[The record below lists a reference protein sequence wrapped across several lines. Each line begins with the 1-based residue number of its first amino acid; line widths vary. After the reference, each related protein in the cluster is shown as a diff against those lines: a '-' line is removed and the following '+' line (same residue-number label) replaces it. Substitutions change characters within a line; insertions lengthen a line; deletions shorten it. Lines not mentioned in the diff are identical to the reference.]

1 MSTYAVRPGQRV
13 VVVTGATGATGR
25 ATCAALLARGER
37 VVAVGRDPESLRE
50 LDAPRLDG
58 DGPTDDEVAD
68 RLDTRVCD
76 LLDGEAVRSLAEE
89 VVTAYGRVDGLFHL
103 VGGWRGG
110 ASFTASTD
118 DDWRWL
124 SGNLVDT
131 LRHTTL
137 ALHDALLAS
146 GRGRVAIVSAAAAAK
161 PTAGNAAYAS
171 AKAAAE
177 TWVAALADSFGGD
190 GRDPGLRRRDRC
202 GEVDRRR
209 AHGDRAGRG
218 GRLARRAARRRRRGP
233 QRLAGRPVCPPLTA
247 PTSSIDRAIRPP
259 DARPRRPDRPPTD
272 RSTDR
277 VRTS

>member
-50 LDAPRLDG
+50 LSDALTAGHDDAGEAGDDG
-58 DGPTDDEVAD
+58 DVAD

-110 ASFTASTD
+110 TSFTASTD

-146 GRGRVAIVSAAAAAK
+146 GRGRVAIVSAEAAAK

-177 TWVAALADSFGGD
+177 TWVAALADSFGADDATPGSAAVIGVVKWIGD
-190 GRDPGLRRRDRC
+190 GRTATTPAEVADWLVGLLDADAEGLNGSR
-202 GEVDRRR
+202 VD
-209 AHGDRAGRG
+209 
-218 GRLARRAARRRRRGP
+218 
-233 QRLAGRPVCPPLTA
+233 LTA
-247 PTSSIDRAIRPP
+247 RP
-259 DARPRRPDRPPTD
+259 
-272 RSTDR
+272 
-277 VRTS
+277 

>member
-1 MSTYAVRPGQRV
+1 MSRYAVRPAQRV
-13 VVVTGATGATGR
+13 VVVTGATGVTGR

-37 VVAVGRDPESLRE
+37 VVAVGRDAESLRE
-50 LDAPRLDG
+50 LSDELTGSD
-58 DGPTDDEVAD
+58 DDEMAAS
-68 RLDTRVCD
+68 LDTRVCD

-110 ASFTASTD
+110 ASFTSSTD

-146 GRGRVAIVSAAAAAK
+146 GRGRVAIVSAAAAAQ

-177 TWVAALADSFGGD
+177 TWVAALADSFGGQDATPGSAAVVGVVKWIGD
-190 GRDPGLRRRDRC
+190 GRSATAPA
-202 GEVDRRR
+202 EVADW
-209 AHGDRAGRG
+209 
-218 GRLARRAARRRRRGP
+218 
-233 QRLAGRPVCPPLTA
+233 LAGLLDSDATGVNGSRVDLF
-247 PTSSIDRAIRPP
+247 
-259 DARPRRPDRPPTD
+259 ARP
-272 RSTDR
+272 
-277 VRTS
+277 